1 MQTNVFGYK
10 KLMQKIC
17 RYRAGNSRNR
27 MKNLLFVFNPMAG
40 KGLIINK
47 IYSVIA
53 YYTEKEYLVTRA
65 NM

>member
-1 MQTNVFGYK
+1 
-10 KLMQKIC
+10 MQKIC